1 MKSDEEIVERTKK
14 KFRKNKEVELNKI
27 YVVNENYFGTEYKA
41 IHAPLKKEKRNT
53 PEKPL
58 AYVDLYDPAEDKY
71 HNNRRG
77 FLYKKLNARLIST
90 FLIPYTAI
98 YIIIALGYLWSFFF
112 LALSFLLPIIFGYIF
127 FKLCY
132 EEMKDYLKKIADLI
146 VITSGVT
153 TATLTIMPFLPF
165 KKIMATEQ
173 YSKLA
178 DFYIN
183 HPFIDDIK
191 SIITLLSIEFF
202 IGFYTI
208 KFLIA
213 LSEVLVA
220 KIDYHNRELD
230 NPLPEKKSFLI
241 KYLGSSTVTF
251 FIKYKKKCREL
262 LFWRK

>member
-1 MKSDEEIVERTKK
+1 MKTDEEIIESTKK
-14 KFRKNKEVELNKI
+14 RFRKNKEVELNKV
-27 YVVNENYFGTEYKA
+27 YVVDEKYFGTEYKA
-41 IHAPLKKEKRNT
+41 IYAPLKKEKINSS
-53 PEKPL
+53 EKPL

-71 HNNRRG
+71 HKNRRG
-77 FLYKKLNARLIST
+77 FLYKKLNARFVST
-90 FLIPYTAI
+90 FLIPYTTI
-98 YIIIALGYLWSFFF
+98 YTIIALGYLWSFFF
-112 LALSFLLPIIFGYIF
+112 VALSFLLPIIFGYIF

-153 TATLTIMPFLPF
+153 TAALTIMPFLPL
-165 KKIMATEQ
+165 KRIIATEQ
-173 YSKLA
+173 YSALA
-178 DFYIN
+178 TLNIEY
-183 HPFIDDIK
+183 PFIDDVR

-213 LSEVLVA
+213 LSEVSIA

-230 NPLPEKKSFLI
+230 DPLPEKKPFLI
-241 KYLGSSTVTF
+241 KYLGTPIVSF
-251 FIKYKKKCREL
+251 FNKCIKKCRPL